1 MVKGRQGAEEA
12 GEELKRNVNLI
23 LLQKRWEGRQR
34 GNKGRIEEEQEEQR
48 RQVERQREEEA
59 VEERLEDEEEREN
72 RAEGLPRLPPS
83 SSFTFSP
90 ETIGPGPQWYPT
102 VLRVAAL
109 NSAQTGNMGGINA
122 ANYACYREAMRAGL
136 RGSFRAFLSSG
147 ERSLESVVRYRD
159 RELPV
164 VNTVGEVLS
173 PAWKDLFHSSRQPL
187 FGGLPIYSFS
197 GKDVLNSTIW
207 PVKSVWHGLGQA
219 WGGGGEGGGIESSPP
234 GTCGGWRSAS
244 PLAVGL
250 AGALGSQGGGGSLL
264 APQRVHCNKELVAL
278 CIEATSPSNTFD
290 RRRRSVGAYGGEESS
305 KEEMLEFSEHVKW
318 LGEMDSIDIERQGA
332 GKVEA
337 KERPSM
343 QSRGE
348 RQMKSRTN
356 ERQADSREAGGAK
369 TYY

>member
-1 MVKGRQGAEEA
+1 MAKY
-12 GEELKRNVNLI
+12 K
-23 LLQKRWEGRQR
+23 LQKRWEGRQR
-34 GNKGRIEEEQEEQR
+34 GNKGRIEEDQEEEQR
-48 RQVERQREEEA
+48 RQQVERQREEEA
-59 VEERLEDEEEREN
+59 LEERLEKEEKGMV
-72 RAEGLPRLPPS
+72 EGRPRLPPS

-109 NSAQTGNMGGINA
+109 NAAQSGNMGGINA

-290 RRRRSVGAYGGEESS
+290 RRRRSADAPVSLEESS
-305 KEEMLEFSEHVKW
+305 KEEMLEFSDHVEW
-318 LGEMDSIDIERQGA
+318 LSQMDSSEGLGAREAERQ
-332 GKVEA
+332 
-337 KERPSM
+337 RM

-348 RQMKSRTN
+348 RHV
-356 ERQADSREAGGAK
+356 ERQADSTEAGGAQ
-369 TYY
+369 TY

>member
-1 MVKGRQGAEEA
+1 M
-12 GEELKRNVNLI
+12 
-23 LLQKRWEGRQR
+23 
-34 GNKGRIEEEQEEQR
+34 
-48 RQVERQREEEA
+48 ERQREEEA
-59 VEERLEDEEEREN
+59 TVEKEEERV
-72 RAEGLPRLPPS
+72 EGLPRLPAS

-109 NSAQTGNMGGINA
+109 NSAQSGNMGGINA

-264 APQRVHCNKELVAL
+264 APQRVHCNKELVGL

-290 RRRRSVGAYGGEESS
+290 RRRRSAGAPHV
-305 KEEMLEFSEHVKW
+305 EMLGFSDHVDW
-318 LGEMDSIDIERQGA
+318 LSRVDSSEIERKKARTQ
-332 GKVEA
+332 EA
-337 KERPSM
+337 ER
-343 QSRGE
+343 RE
-348 RQMKSRTN
+348 RETETRTI
-356 ERQADSREAGGAK
+356 ERQADSTEAG
-369 TYY
+369 

>member
-1 MVKGRQGAEEA
+1 MVKVREEA
-12 GEELKRNVNLI
+12 GQAGKGEEETIDFNCK
-23 LLQKRWEGRQR
+23 KRWEGRQK
-34 GNKGRIEEEQEEQR
+34 GNKGRVQEEQEEQR
-48 RQVERQREEEA
+48 RQMERQREEEA
-59 VEERLEDEEEREN
+59 IEEEEERV
-72 RAEGLPRLPPS
+72 EGLPRLPAS

-109 NSAQTGNMGGINA
+109 NSAQSGNMGGINA

-264 APQRVHCNKELVAL
+264 APQRVHCNKELVGL

-290 RRRRSVGAYGGEESS
+290 RRRRSAGAPHLEH
-305 KEEMLEFSEHVKW
+305 KEEMLGFSDHVDW
-318 LGEMDSIDIERQGA
+318 LSRVDSSEVERKKARTQ
-332 GKVEA
+332 EA
-337 KERPSM
+337 ER
-343 QSRGE
+343 RE
-348 RQMKSRTN
+348 RETETRTI
-356 ERQADSREAGGAK
+356 ERQADSTEAG
-369 TYY
+369 

>member
-1 MVKGRQGAEEA
+1 MRRRKVIVTQ
-12 GEELKRNVNLI
+12 
-23 LLQKRWEGRQR
+23 LQNKRWEGRQR
-34 GNKGRIEEEQEEQR
+34 GNKGRIEEEQEEQS

-59 VEERLEDEEEREN
+59 VEERLEEEEEEN
-72 RAEGLPRLPPS
+72 RVEGLPRLPPS

-109 NSAQTGNMGGINA
+109 NSAQSGNMGGINA

-173 PAWKDLFHSSRQPL
+173 SAWKDLFHSSRQPL

-219 WGGGGEGGGIESSPP
+219 WGGGGEGGGGIESSPP

-250 AGALGSQGGGGSLL
+250 AGALGGQGGGGSLL

-290 RRRRSVGAYGGEESS
+290 RRRRSAGASAIEESS
-305 KEEMLEFSEHVKW
+305 REEMLEFSDHVEW
-318 LGEMDSIDIERQGA
+318 LSEMDSSEVEGTGKGEAERL
-332 GKVEA
+332 
-337 KERPSM
+337 RM

-348 RQMKSRTN
+348 RQMKSRTM
-356 ERQADSREAGGAK
+356 ERQDDSTEAGEAETSRKERRRG
-369 TYY
+369 

>member
-1 MVKGRQGAEEA
+1 ME
-12 GEELKRNVNLI
+12 
-23 LLQKRWEGRQR
+23 
-34 GNKGRIEEEQEEQR
+34 
-48 RQVERQREEEA
+48 REEEA
-59 VEERLEDEEEREN
+59 VEERLDEEEGEN
-72 RAEGLPRLPPS
+72 RVEGGLPRLPPS

-109 NSAQTGNMGGINA
+109 NSAQSGNMGGINA

-159 RELPV
+159 RDLPV

-173 PAWKDLFHSSRQPL
+173 PAWKDLFQSGSRQPL

-219 WGGGGEGGGIESSPP
+219 WGGGAEGGGGIESSPP

-290 RRRRSVGAYGGEESS
+290 RRRRSVDASADEESS
-305 KEEMLEFSEHVKW
+305 REVEMLEFSDHMEW
-318 LGEMDSIDIERQGA
+318 LSEMDSISEIEDSA
-332 GKVEA
+332 GKREVE
-337 KERPSM
+337 RGWL

-348 RQMKSRTN
+348 RETKSR
-356 ERQADSREAGGAK
+356 EMEAWEADDDSTEAGQAVRRRG
-369 TYY
+369 

>member
-1 MVKGRQGAEEA
+1 M
-12 GEELKRNVNLI
+12 
-23 LLQKRWEGRQR
+23 
-34 GNKGRIEEEQEEQR
+34 
-48 RQVERQREEEA
+48 ERQREEEA
-59 VEERLEDEEEREN
+59 IVEEEEERV
-72 RAEGLPRLPPS
+72 EGLPRLPAS

-109 NSAQTGNMGGINA
+109 NSAQSGNMGGINA

-264 APQRVHCNKELVAL
+264 APQRVHCNKELVGL

-290 RRRRSVGAYGGEESS
+290 RRRRSAVEQKH
-305 KEEMLEFSEHVKW
+305 KEEMLGFSDHVDW
-318 LGEMDSIDIERQGA
+318 LSRVDSSEVERKKARTQ
-332 GKVEA
+332 EA
-337 KERPSM
+337 ER
-343 QSRGE
+343 RE
-348 RQMKSRTN
+348 RETETRTI
-356 ERQADSREAGGAK
+356 ERQADSTEAG
-369 TYY
+369 